1 MNLNKF
7 DGAKILIVDDEPA
20 NLRVLYNLLKEYP
33 FRLFTLQD
41 SKLVMDRIEKDIPDL
56 ILLDIMMPGVTG
68 FELCKLIKAKPE
80 FSGISI
86 IFISALN
93 DTANIVKG
101 FDLGAVDYISKPF
114 QSEEIL
120 ARLNNQ
126 LTIQFQ
132 AKELSKLV
140 QNLEKKNEELSELNT
155 MKNKF
160 FSIIAHD
167 VRNPFSGI
175 LGLSEI
181 LMEDFDSLEKEEMRK
196 IVGLINNS
204 TNKCFKLLENLLQWA
219 KSQLNNI
226 EINPNKNKLSPL
238 IEKIFDVYQLQSE
251 NKKITLNSKI
261 KEDTSYY
268 ADENLVDLIIR
279 NLVNNAVK
287 FTRENGS
294 ITVSSSIQTD
304 MLLISIADTGMG
316 MPPEILNSL
325 FKIGSNVTRKGSNKE
340 DGTGLGLLVCYEFIK
355 KSGGNISVQSEEGKG
370 SVFTFSLPLVDM
382 KEKTL

>member
-7 DGAKILIVDDEPA
+7 DGAKILIVDDEPT

-33 FRLFTLQD
+33 FRLFTVQD

-56 ILLDIMMPGVTG
+56 ILLDIMMPGING
-68 FELCKLIKAKPE
+68 FDLCKAIKSKPE

-101 FDLGAVDYISKPF
+101 FELGAVDYISKPF

-140 QNLEKKNEELSELNT
+140 VSLEKKNEELTELNT

-160 FSIIAHD
+160 FTIIAHD

-181 LMEDFDSLEKEEMRK
+181 LIEDFDSMEKEQIRK
-196 IVGLINNS
+196 IVELINNS

-219 KSQLNNI
+219 KSQLDSI
-226 EINPNKNKLSPL
+226 AVTPSKNKLNSL
-238 IEKIFDVYQLQSE
+238 IENIFEVYQLQAE
-251 NKKITLNSKI
+251 NKKISLTSQI
-261 KEDTSYY
+261 PADTFYY
-268 ADENLVDLIIR
+268 ADKNLVDSILR

-287 FTRENGS
+287 FTRENGN
-294 ITVSSSIQTD
+294 ITIYSNVKDNMLFVSVK
-304 MLLISIADTGMG
+304 DTGMG
-316 MPPEILNSL
+316 MPPEIANNL
-325 FKIGSNVTRKGSNKE
+325 FKIGTNVTRKGSNKE
-340 DGTGLGLLVCYEFIK
+340 DGTGLGLLVCHEFVK
-355 KSGGNISVQSEEGKG
+355 KSGGTILVQSEEGKG
-370 SVFTFSLPLVDM
+370 SEFTFSLPLA
-382 KEKTL
+382 